1 MNRAGPE
8 PITGRGEARLF
19 SPMDAPDPL
28 DGLTLRPQRRVTVPI
43 SFTGDI
49 AGFLFDLLSDIEAI
63 VWEADADTLAVE
75 FVNDRVRDLLGHEP
89 MDMIA
94 VPGFWS
100 DAIVYPDDRD
110 AFLEAER
117 RVVAEGVS
125 RVTYRALSTRGEVVW
140 LASVAHLTIDQE
152 GRRRI
157 RGVETDVTALKA
169 AEERARE
176 SEERFRLLSEASR
189 DSVIVHSGGTILEV
203 NQAFCDQFGWTPEE
217 ALALRPEDYVDAG
230 SIALIEARVDDGD
243 SRVYEIVGTHRS
255 GARRWYAAQSRE
267 TRYHGELARVVVL
280 TDITEMKQ
288 REARALHDAN
298 HDQLTGLP
306 NRAAFDRRIAD
317 ELARRPEGHVVG
329 MLFCDLNG
337 FKLVND
343 EHGHAAGDSL
353 LRLVAQRLASV
364 VRTSDPVFRLG
375 GDEFVIL
382 LPHLPADDAVR
393 VVELMCGRLLEVFA
407 PTFSVGPASV
417 QIGVAVGTA
426 MCPADG
432 ATADELVRHADL
444 AMYADKRATKL
455 GR

>member
-1 MNRAGPE
+1 
-8 PITGRGEARLF
+8 
-19 SPMDAPDPL
+19 MDDPDAF
-28 DGLTLRPQRRVTVPI
+28 DGLTSPPQRRVTVPI

-63 VWEADADTLAVE
+63 VWEADADTLSVE
-75 FVNDRVRDLLGHEP
+75 FVNDRVRDLLGHDP

-94 VPGFWS
+94 VPGFWA
-100 DAIVYPDDRD
+100 DKIVHPDDRD

-117 RVVAEGVS
+117 TVLRDGVS
-125 RVTYRALSTRGEVVW
+125 RLTYRALSTSGEVVW

-157 RGVETDVTALKA
+157 RGVETDVTALKR
-169 AEERARE
+169 AEEQALE

-189 DSVIVHSGGTILEV
+189 DSVIVHSRGSILEV
-203 NQAFCDQFGWTPEE
+203 NRAFCEQFGWTPEE
-217 ALALRPEDYVDAG
+217 ALSLRPEDYVAAE
-230 SIALIEARVDDGD
+230 SLALVQAHIDEGRTG
-243 SRVYEIVGTHRS
+243 VYEIAGVHRG
-255 GARRWYAAQSRE
+255 GARRWYTAQSRE
-267 TRYHGELARVVVL
+267 TRYHGKLARVVVL
-280 TDITEMKQ
+280 TDITEMKE
-288 REARALHDAN
+288 REERALHDAN
-298 HDQLTGLP
+298 HDPLTGLP
-306 NRAAFDRRIAD
+306 NRAAFVRRLD
-317 ELARRPEGHVVG
+317 EELGRRPDGHVLG

-353 LRLVAQRLASV
+353 LKLVARRLASV

-382 LPHLPADDAVR
+382 LPLLPEADATR
-393 VVELMCGRLLEVFA
+393 VIELMRGRLLKIFA
-407 PTFSVGPASV
+407 PTFSVGPAAV

-432 ATADELVRHADL
+432 TTADALVRHADL
-444 AMYADKRATKL
+444 AMYAHKRESKR

>member
-1 MNRAGPE
+1 
-8 PITGRGEARLF
+8 
-19 SPMDAPDPL
+19 MDATDPL
-28 DGLTLRPQRRVTVPI
+28 DGLTARPERRVTVPI

-63 VWEADADTLAVE
+63 VWESDADTLAVE

-94 VPGFWS
+94 VPGFWV
-100 DAIVYPDDRD
+100 DKIVHPDDRD

-117 RVVAEGVS
+117 TVLSDGVS
-125 RVTYRALSTRGEVVW
+125 RLTYRALSTSGEVVW
-140 LASVAHLTIDQE
+140 LASVAHLAIDQE

-157 RGVETDVTALKA
+157 RGVETDVTALKR
-169 AEERARE
+169 AEEQALE

-189 DSVIVHSGGTILEV
+189 DSVIVHSRGSILEV
-203 NQAFCDQFGWTPEE
+203 NRAFCEQFGWTPEE
-217 ALALRPEDYVDAG
+217 ALTLRLEDYVAAE
-230 SIALIEARVDDGD
+230 SLALVQAHIDEGRTG
-243 SRVYEIVGTHRS
+243 VYEITGVHR
-255 GARRWYAAQSRE
+255 GGGRRWYTAQSRE
-267 TRYHGELARVVVL
+267 TRYHGRLSRVVVL
-280 TDITEMKQ
+280 TDITEMKE

-298 HDQLTGLP
+298 HDPLTGLP
-306 NRAAFDRRIAD
+306 NRAAFVRRLDEELGRRAD
-317 ELARRPEGHVVG
+317 GHVLG

-353 LRLVAQRLASV
+353 LKLVARRLASV

-382 LPHLPADDAVR
+382 LPLLPEADAAHVI
-393 VVELMCGRLLEVFA
+393 ELMRGRLLKIFT
-407 PTFSVGPASV
+407 PTFSVGPAAV

-432 ATADELVRHADL
+432 TTADALVRHADL
-444 AMYADKRATKL
+444 AMYAHKRESKR

>member
-1 MNRAGPE
+1 
-8 PITGRGEARLF
+8 
-19 SPMDAPDPL
+19 MDATDPL
-28 DGLTLRPQRRVTVPI
+28 DGLTVRPQRRVTVPI

-100 DAIVYPDDRD
+100 DTIVHPGDRD
-110 AFLEAER
+110 AFLAAKR
-117 RVVAEGVS
+117 RVLTEGVS
-125 RVTYRALSTRGEVVW
+125 RLTYRALSTGGEVVW

-169 AEERARE
+169 AEEQARE

-217 ALALRPEDYVDAG
+217 ALGLRPEDYIDPDSLPLVQARIADGG
-230 SIALIEARVDDGD
+230 SG
-243 SRVYEIVGTHRS
+243 VYEIMGMHRS
-255 GARRWYAAQSRE
+255 GGRRWYAAQSQE
-267 TRYHGELARVVVL
+267 TRYNGELARVVVL
-280 TDITEMKQ
+280 TDITDMKE

-306 NRAAFDRRIAD
+306 NRAAFDRRLEE
-317 ELARRPEGHVVG
+317 ELGRRGDGQVLG

-343 EHGHAAGDSL
+343 DHGHAAGDSL
-353 LRLVAQRLASV
+353 LQLVAQRLGSV
-364 VRTSDPVFRLG
+364 VRTSDPVFRFG

-382 LPHLPADDAVR
+382 LPHLPEADAGR
-393 VVELMCGRLLEVFA
+393 VVELMRGRLLKVFA
-407 PTFSVGPASV
+407 PTFAVGPASV
-417 QIGVAVGTA
+417 GIGVAVGTA

-432 ATADELVRHADL
+432 TTAEALVRHADM
-444 AMYADKRATKL
+444 AMYSHKRASKR